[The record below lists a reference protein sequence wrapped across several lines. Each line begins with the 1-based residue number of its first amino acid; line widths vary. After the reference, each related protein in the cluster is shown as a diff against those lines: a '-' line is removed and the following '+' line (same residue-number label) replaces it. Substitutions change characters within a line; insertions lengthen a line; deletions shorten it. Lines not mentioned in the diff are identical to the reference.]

1 MALGRPTAREKYQV
15 AGGATIL
22 DFAGESLYD
31 AVDLIFANQW
41 NQGTPEDGS
50 DIDIYDYAS
59 KTSGTKQTIYW
70 NGGTNRNS
78 GYSLAWGTTAN
89 VPRKWFFVKVQEVK

>member
-1 MALGRPTAREKYQV
+1 MVMYLHTSSLIKQLMLRVTLCSSIIRHHQSVALGRPAAREKYQV

-50 DIDIYDYAS
+50 DIDIYDYAY
-59 KTSGTKQTIYW
+59 K
-70 NGGTNRNS
+70 
-78 GYSLAWGTTAN
+78 
-89 VPRKWFFVKVQEVK
+89 

>member
-1 MALGRPTAREKYQV
+1 MYNQKYQV

-50 DIDIYDYAS
+50 DIDIYDYAY
-59 KTSGTKQTIYW
+59 K
-70 NGGTNRNS
+70 
-78 GYSLAWGTTAN
+78 
-89 VPRKWFFVKVQEVK
+89 